1 MISQKEASESTN
13 ASNDHVACWGYPI
26 SASKVPTFAMVSFRP
41 HRRPTP
47 FVERSR
53 RDKPPVW
60 GLSSTGFCKLFHNK
74 KGVQV
79 IPNVPF
85 LHLFSHFYTRFSYVF
100 LVFTLALYQ
109 PDVRRCAMRK
119 IYVRGTKTWFPNE
132 PRKHQVDSPQYHL
145 SNTTQHWKAFQILS
159 KSHCMLDSDVWQ

>member
-13 ASNDHVACWGYPI
+13 DHVAFWGYPI

-60 GLSSTGFCKLFHNK
+60 GLSSSGFCKLFYNLTNK
-74 KGVQV
+74 VSKWFQM
-79 IPNVPF
+79 F
-85 LHLFSHFYTRFSYVF
+85 LFASF
-100 LVFTLALYQ
+100 FTSLYQ
-109 PDVRRCAMRK
+109 VFICFPCVYTSIVSPGCPDMCHEMN
-119 IYVRGTKTWFPNE
+119 VRGTKTWFPNE
-132 PRKHQVDSPQYHL
+132 PMKHQVDSPQYHL
-145 SNTTQHWKAFQILS
+145 GHTTQHWKAFQILS
-159 KSHCMLDSDVWQ
+159 KSHCMLDSNVWK

>member
-1 MISQKEASESTN
+1 MSMISQKEASESTF
-13 ASNDHVACWGYPI
+13 DHVACWGYPK

-60 GLSSTGFCKLFHNK
+60 GLSSTGFCKLFYNK
-74 KGVQV
+74 TGVQV

-85 LHLFSHFYTRFSYVF
+85 HILFHIFIPGFHMFS
-100 LVFTLALYQ
+100 LVFTLALYH

-159 KSHCMLDSDVWQ
+159 KSHCMLDSNVWQ